1 MEYYIVRLVE
11 AKEGELS
18 RQYVSGNGL
27 SGFCDLKKN
36 AQVFDSIG
44 EANATANALQK
55 IQNVYDSHVQSDFTT
70 CYKIEEK
77 KSSENVYGK
86 EWRKM
91 TGGVQ

>member
-44 EANATANALQK
+44 EANATTNALQK
-55 IQNVYDSHVQSDFTT
+55 IQSVYDSHAQSDFTT
-70 CYKIEEK
+70 CYKIEQK
-77 KSSENVYGK
+77 KASRNVYG
-86 EWRKM
+86 EE
-91 TGGVQ
+91 

>member
-27 SGFCDLKKN
+27 SGFCDSKQN
-36 AQVFDSIG
+36 AQVFDSID

-55 IQNVYDSHVQSDFTT
+55 IQSVYDSYVQSDFTT
-70 CYKIEEK
+70 YYNTYYKIEEK
-77 KSSENVYGK
+77 KTSGK
-86 EWRKM
+86 C
-91 TGGVQ
+91 V

>member
-44 EANATANALQK
+44 EANATANALQT
-55 IQNVYDSHVQSDFTT
+55 IQSVYDSYAQPNFTT

-77 KSSENVYGK
+77 KTSKNVYG
-86 EWRKM
+86 EDWRKM
-91 TGGVQ
+91 TGGIQ

>member
-27 SGFCDLKKN
+27 SGFCDSKQN
-36 AQVFDSIG
+36 GQVFDSIG

-55 IQNVYDSHVQSDFTT
+55 IQSVYDSYAQPYFTT

-77 KSSENVYGK
+77 KTSKNVYG
-86 EWRKM
+86 EDLRKM
-91 TGGVQ
+91 TGGIQ